1 MDFSKI
7 FIGHAENLI
16 ERSKTK
22 ALLGDMLQNDMTQV
36 YALMSAYDLDIVG
49 TVETK
54 GALDFIEK
62 SALVDRLVKRFS
74 MIERTAEWSIETWT
88 KILTPKLMQE
98 LSDKKADIS
107 KAKEQ
112 LVMEMLS
119 VTEDLSI
126 DNDNYETAF
135 VSRDDISDYHT
146 NVSLTK
152 KEGKIFVPCGFGNTD
167 NGFFICGITETGI
180 PTATSA
186 GNIYALVYNYLTRNS
201 RMTSD
206 DIPKYFESIHTP
218 FQIDY
223 QRVFRLS
230 IIVLQMINVGFSF

>member
-49 TVETK
+49 IVESK
-54 GALDFIEK
+54 GQLDFIEK
-62 SALVDRLVKRFS
+62 SGLVDRLVKRFS
-74 MIERTAEWSIETWT
+74 MIERTAEWSIETWS

-98 LSDKKADIS
+98 LADKKAGIS
-107 KAKEQ
+107 REKEQ
-112 LVMEMLS
+112 LAMEMLS
-119 VTEDLSI
+119 MTEDLSI
-126 DNDNYETAF
+126 DNGKYETAF
-135 VSRDDISDYHT
+135 VSKDDVSDYHT

-152 KEGKIFVPCGFGNTD
+152 KEGKIFVPCGYGNTD
-167 NGFFICGITETGI
+167 NGFFICGIAETGI
-180 PTATSA
+180 PTSTST

-206 DIPKYFESIHTP
+206 DVPKYFETIHTP
-218 FQIDY
+218 YYNIFGQGS
-223 QRVFRLS
+223 RAAS
-230 IIVLQMINVGFSF
+230 PASFPSRA

>member
-22 ALLGDMLQNDMTQV
+22 ALLGDMLQNDITQV

-74 MIERTAEWSIETWT
+74 MIERTAEWSIDTWT

-98 LSDKKADIS
+98 LADKKAGIS
-107 KAKEQ
+107 REKEQ
-112 LVMEMLS
+112 LAMEMLS
-119 VTEDLSI
+119 MTEDLSI
-126 DNDNYETAF
+126 SNGKYETAF
-135 VSRDDISDYHT
+135 VSKDDVSDYHT

-152 KEGKIFVPCGFGNTD
+152 KEGKIFVPCGYGNTD
-167 NGFFICGITETGI
+167 NGFFI
-180 PTATSA
+180 
-186 GNIYALVYNYLTRNS
+186 
-201 RMTSD
+201 
-206 DIPKYFESIHTP
+206 
-218 FQIDY
+218 
-223 QRVFRLS
+223 
-230 IIVLQMINVGFSF
+230 